1 MPRRSKTSLP
11 SRIRYIYY
19 DAEGKKLTL
28 APGSD
33 GVTEADITLLH
44 AMDDEEFDNDRRHAG
59 KRAFIPSP
67 SGSGNNDV
75 YSDPLDGIADPGS
88 GIIELLEADEQY
100 AALRMAVKALDPG
113 QRALLHAVYFQRRKI
128 TDIAAEQRVSHAA
141 ITDRLKRIY
150 KKMKKTFE

>member
-1 MPRRSKTSLP
+1 MPN
-11 SRIRYIYY
+11 RIRYIYY

-28 APGSD
+28 TPGSD

-59 KRAFIPSP
+59 KRAFISMPSD
-67 SGSGNNDV
+67 SGDNDV
-75 YSDPLDGIADPGS
+75 YSSPLDGIADPGP
-88 GIIELLEADEQY
+88 GIPELLETNERYEMLYKTIKTLEPQ
-100 AALRMAVKALDPG
+100 

-141 ITDRLKRIY
+141 IIDRLKRIC